1 MYTKTT
7 AVHRRMIV
15 IFEKSHLNLE
25 YNDAQISRIFYLLV
39 TQINVVRL
47 QNECWNKTYKKS
59 WTHYFRTIPTIW
71 IWEKNISLNY
81 WISGRLVCIIYFIFL
96 VTKSRSSRSA
106 RHLYKK
112 RRRRSKTIWRNG
124 MMKTHYSSIFSEGID
139 SVVVYEKLVYKTVK
153 IVHAWTIRR

>member
-7 AVHRRMIV
+7 AVHRPIIV

-112 RRRRSKTIWRNG
+112 EEEEVKRFEGMGWWRRIT
-124 MMKTHYSSIFSEGID
+124 
-139 SVVVYEKLVYKTVK
+139 LVFFQKEL
-153 IVHAWTIRR
+153 IVSLYTKNWYTKR